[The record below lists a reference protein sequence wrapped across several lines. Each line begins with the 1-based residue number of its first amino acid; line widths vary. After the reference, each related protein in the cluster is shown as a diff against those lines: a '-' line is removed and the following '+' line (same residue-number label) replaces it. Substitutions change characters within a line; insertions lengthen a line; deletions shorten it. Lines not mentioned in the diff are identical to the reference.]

1 MVNQV
6 ILVGRLTNKP
16 ILEERGDKVYSK
28 ITLAT
33 PRSYKNINGEYDI
46 DFIDVVLIN
55 KVAQSCI
62 EYCKQGDTIGIRGN
76 LQRLKDKDLEVHA
89 EKITFLSSNPITDED
104 GQIIAC

>member
-6 ILVGRLTNKP
+6 ILVGKLTNKP

-33 PRSYKNINGEYDI
+33 PRSYKNINGEYDT
-46 DFIDVVLIN
+46 DFIDVVLIG
-55 KVAQSCI
+55 KVAKSCV
-62 EYCKQGDTIGIRGN
+62 EYCEQGDMIGVRGN

-89 EKITFLSSNPITDED
+89 EKITFLSSKSHK
-104 GQIIAC
+104 

>member
-33 PRSYKNINGEYDI
+33 PRSHKNINGEYDT

-55 KVAQSCI
+55 TVAESCV
-62 EYCKQGDTIGIRGN
+62 EYCGQGDLIGVRGN

-89 EKITFLSSNPITDED
+89 EKITFLSSKLHK
-104 GQIIAC
+104 

>member
-6 ILVGRLTNKP
+6 ILVGRLTNKH

-28 ITLAT
+28 VTIAT
-33 PRSYKNINGEYDI
+33 TRNYKNTNGEYDI
-46 DFIDVVLIN
+46 DLVDVVLIN
-55 KVAQSCI
+55 KVAQSCV
-62 EYCKQGDTIGIRGN
+62 EHCKQGDVVGVKGN